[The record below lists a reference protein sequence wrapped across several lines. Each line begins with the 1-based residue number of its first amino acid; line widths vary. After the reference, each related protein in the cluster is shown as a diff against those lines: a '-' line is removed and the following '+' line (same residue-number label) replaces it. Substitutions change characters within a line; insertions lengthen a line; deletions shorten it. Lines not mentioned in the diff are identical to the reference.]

1 MVGHHPLWL
10 PGVTGVVLDD
20 DGRVLLGRRADTGE
34 WAVPAGILEP
44 GEQPVDGLLREIT
57 EETGITAE
65 VERLVSVHS
74 DDVVHYPNGDVCH
87 FLSLVFRCR
96 HVAGEARVAD
106 DESLEVGWFAVDAL
120 PPMTPR
126 HRSRIDAALD
136 PPAQPWL

>member
-20 DGRVLLGRRADTGE
+20 GGRVLLGRRADTGE

-57 EETGITAE
+57 EETGVTAE

-74 DDVVHYPNGDVCH
+74 DDVVHYPNGDVCR

-96 HVAGEARVAD
+96 HVAGEPRVAD

-126 HRSRIDAALD
+126 YRSRIDAALD